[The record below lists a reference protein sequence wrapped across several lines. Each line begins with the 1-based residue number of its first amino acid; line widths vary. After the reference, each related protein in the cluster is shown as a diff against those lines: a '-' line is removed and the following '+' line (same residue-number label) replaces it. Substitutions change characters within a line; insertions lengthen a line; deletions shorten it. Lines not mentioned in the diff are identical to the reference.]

1 MQEQI
6 NSKAVDKI
14 QLSVIIPTINSE
26 SFIEKT
32 VLVIKEF
39 LDSRDYIEDYEIVLS
54 PQVSKDKTIEIVK
67 EISKKYDK
75 INFVVSGIK
84 GKGIGITN
92 GIKKSTK
99 PWIMFIDDDL
109 AYPTS
114 SFLDQAIKY
123 LDSSDVI
130 IGSRKLIKQEN
141 IPLKRRITSKGY
153 ITLTR
158 ILFGL
163 KYSDIQAGIK
173 MFRREI
179 FDRIPLPEETGFVW
193 DTEFLYYVKKSGLR
207 VKEIPVTFDYVQNQI
222 KVVKTSSK
230 MFISLIKL
238 FYRERIKKTNSKN
251 IKSIK

>member
-109 AYPTS
+109 AYPIS

-230 MFISLIKL
+230 MFICLIKL